1 MSAALETQVN
11 EMLPCEQLSEY
22 WKHGF
27 YITSMATVGA
37 HWAIVLST
45 NAGFEDQYV
54 KVFKTAH
61 PYKSTA
67 IGRKGWFTY
76 DGDSAR
82 PCMPRRV
89 YPQRAAVPVI
99 YMHCR

>member
-76 DGDSAR
+76 DGDSDGKAPDLACLGACILR
-82 PCMPRRV
+82 GLL
-89 YPQRAAVPVI
+89 YL
-99 YMHCR
+99 